1 MDRSLGVKEGGGW
14 TSKVE
19 VEAKGYLAQNGINE
33 AVKNSSIKGRE
44 GKPVKSEGESSEC
57 KTSTQKMT
65 LQEQMII
72 LRKEQCR

>member
-33 AVKNSSIKGRE
+33 AVKNSSIKWRE
-44 GKPVKSEGESSEC
+44 PVKSEGEISEC

>member
-1 MDRSLGVKEGGGW
+1 MDRFLGVKEDRSW
-14 TSKVE
+14 TSNVK

-44 GKPVKSEGESSEC
+44 AKPVKSEGERSEC